1 MADNKPKVLPGAN
14 DAAKLEALT
23 QKVYKD
29 QVIWFLNA
37 FWDDFGEK
45 EAENIWKF
53 TLKYQDLD
61 LEKKAEG
68 NGLDELN
75 AHRFLEFFKETL
87 TVHELRDR
95 LRETGA
101 IAQTAKPKT
110 VPITHF
116 LLFKYNTDF
125 HTLVNASQ
133 GDNAKEIA
141 EAQRKLDEVSKAFEV
156 SEARAKEASAAYREA
171 ESRER
176 EAVAS
181 EKEARDREADAK
193 AREAEAIER
202 EAPFKQ
208 AQQELEAALAEL
220 KAQEDAYN
228 SKKSEL
234 QKKSEEGSVVQQNKA
249 KNELAQ
255 LLAEDPLPLRRAKI
269 TQEAATKKA
278 EKARAPF
285 EAATKT
291 AEAAR
296 RVAEEAAAEASASRH
311 VASEAK
317 SASERAKEAA
327 DAAVEESRRRLQEA
341 EDYLTE
347 LNSRPGSAKG
357 FLWWLE
363 RELQEKKKY
372 LPERKGGVRKADA

>member
-1 MADNKPKVLPGAN
+1 VADKPKILPGAN
-14 DAAKLEALT
+14 DAEKLEALT
-23 QKVYKD
+23 QRTYKD

-37 FWDDFGEK
+37 FWDSFGAT
-45 EAENIWKF
+45 EAETIWKF
-53 TLKYQDLD
+53 THKYQDLD

-75 AHRFLEFFKETL
+75 AHRFLEFFKETQ
-87 TVHELRDR
+87 TVHELRDS
-95 LRETGA
+95 LRKTGA
-101 IAQTAKPKT
+101 IAPNAKPKL
-110 VPITHF
+110 VPVTHF
-116 LLFKYNTDF
+116 LLFKYNADF
-125 HTLVNASQ
+125 HVLVNASQ

-141 EAQRKLDEVSKAFEV
+141 EAQHKLDEVSKAFEE
-156 SEARAKEASAAYREA
+156 SDARAKEATAALREA
-171 ESRER
+171 ETSER
-176 EAVAS
+176 AAHKTEVEAKAAES
-181 EKEARDREADAK
+181 EAK

-202 EAPFKQ
+202 EAPFKA

-228 SKKSEL
+228 TKKADLER
-234 QKKSEEGSVVQQNKA
+234 KSEEGTVVQQNKA

-255 LLAEDPLPLRRAKI
+255 LKAEDPLPLRRAKI

-285 EAATKT
+285 EAATKQAQT
-291 AEAAR
+291 AR
-296 RVAEEAAAEASASRH
+296 HHAETTAAEASAARDAATAAKR
-311 VASEAK
+311 ASEQ
-317 SASERAKEAA
+317 AKEAA

-363 RELQEKKKY
+363 RELEEKKKY
-372 LPERKGGVRKADA
+372 LPERKGGVKKA